1 MVPLP
6 FHVYQAGTQRLG
18 YKTIHLAVSQ
28 VMSTYSELPFYEAS
42 LLGP

>member
-6 FHVYQAGTQRLG
+6 FHVYQEGTQRLG
-18 YKTIHLAVSQ
+18 YETIHLAVPQ
-28 VMSTYSELPFYEAS
+28 VMSKNFELPFYEAS